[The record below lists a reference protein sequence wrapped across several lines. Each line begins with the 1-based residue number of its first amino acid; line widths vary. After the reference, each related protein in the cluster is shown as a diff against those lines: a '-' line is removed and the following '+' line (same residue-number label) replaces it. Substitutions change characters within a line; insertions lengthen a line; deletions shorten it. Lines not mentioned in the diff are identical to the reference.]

1 MWLAKPDT
9 PKSWLVQ
16 GFLSAVGTHQCF
28 CLKVFEFFTA
38 EGKLQ
43 RERQR
48 RGGNNKR
55 VTAKEG
61 RREKWCLSCL
71 LLAHTFKPLTL
82 LSPTSGPEAEAESE
96 VSVSQARDSE
106 SQMWAGMHLP
116 PARQHR

>member
-61 RREKWCLSCL
+61 RR
-71 LLAHTFKPLTL
+71 
-82 LSPTSGPEAEAESE
+82 SPTSGPEAEAESE

>member
-1 MWLAKPDT
+1 MLVTIVVGQWMWLAKPDT

-61 RREKWCLSCL
+61 RREKLVPF
-71 LLAHTFKPLTL
+71 LLAPCPHLQATHT
-82 LSPTSGPEAEAESE
+82 
-96 VSVSQARDSE
+96 SVSYIWTRSR
-106 SQMWAGMHLP
+106 G
-116 PARQHR
+116 